1 MRRVGLR
8 SRLTLTLVAAAVV
21 PVLAFSLLVLLVLDQ
36 SVGDRQTDALGAE
49 AQLAAAQL
57 GSSLDASAAARIA
70 GLTGAGVTFFD
81 AQGRVLASSGPGADL
96 VPPPAPAAS
105 TPGTGAGSNGSQISR
120 TRGGLVVAYASIGG
134 PPALFVVAL
143 SQPAAT
149 GPALLAPLL
158 AILVATLLLAAFLS
172 LALGRSLIHPLSELR
187 ETLDRLQAGDLQVQ
201 VPVESDDELG
211 RLAASHNR
219 LAATLAGRN
228 RALAVVSQAFAPLS
242 PQAGVASFSAA
253 AERAAGQA
261 FGFTAVHVRLGTPPD
276 ATPPER
282 VPGEAFDVEAP
293 LAMGDAVLGSI
304 RGTLPPTRDWGEADQ
319 DLLRVLGIQLAGAI
333 RNAELFDATAEL
345 AELKNEFL
353 RGVSHN
359 LQTPLTSIRAFA
371 GQLAEE
377 TGDQRLG
384 IIVEQS
390 ERLSRLVAQL
400 LTVTKI
406 EAGTLKPQ
414 VDVFPMGALVRR
426 AWESLGHPAS
436 DLALDDG
443 ATGWLAAAD
452 RDWVEQVVW
461 ALLDNALRYGGGGP
475 VEVHLAPTTDAA
487 GVTRLHTTVRDHGPG
502 IAPADRERAFERFTR
517 LAPGTTEGSGLGL
530 SVARGLVEAMGGR
543 LWLEDVEE
551 AGAAFTF
558 SLPAEHIGEP

>member
-1 MRRVGLR
+1 MRRLALR
-8 SRLTLTLVAAAVV
+8 SRLTLTLAAAAVV
-21 PVLAFSLLVLLVLDQ
+21 PVLAFSLLVLLILDQ
-36 SVGDRQTDALGAE
+36 SVGDRQVDALGAE
-49 AQLAAAQL
+49 AQLAAGQL
-57 GSSLDASAAARIA
+57 GSELDASSAARIA
-70 GLTGAGVTFFD
+70 GLTGTGVTFFD
-81 AQGRVLASSGPGADL
+81 AQGRVLASSGSGAGQ
-96 VPPPAPAAS
+96 VPPPRSPAAS
-105 TPGTGAGSNGSQISR
+105 AVTAGSGGSTVSR
-120 TRGGLVVAYASIGG
+120 TSSGLVVAYAAIGG

-172 LALGRSLIHPLSELR
+172 LALGRSFIHPLSELR
-187 ETLDRLQAGDLQVQ
+187 ETLDRLQAGDLQAQ

-261 FGFTAVHVRLGTPPD
+261 FGFTAVRVRLGQPPD
-276 ATPPER
+276 STPPEK

-293 LAMGDAVLGSI
+293 LAMGDEVLGAI

-371 GQLAEE
+371 GQLADE

-406 EAGTLKPQ
+406 EAGTLKPE

-426 AWESLGHPAS
+426 AWESLGHPTS

-475 VEVHLAPTTDAA
+475 VEVRLAPVADAA
-487 GVTRLHTTVRDHGPG
+487 GATRLHTTVRDHGPG
-502 IAPADRERAFERFTR
+502 IAPEDRERAFERFTR

-543 LWLEDVEE
+543 LWLADVEGP
-551 AGAAFTF
+551 GAAFTF

>member
-1 MRRVGLR
+1 M
-8 SRLTLTLVAAAVV
+8 
-21 PVLAFSLLVLLVLDQ
+21 
-36 SVGDRQTDALGAE
+36 
-49 AQLAAAQL
+49 
-57 GSSLDASAAARIA
+57 
-70 GLTGAGVTFFD
+70 
-81 AQGRVLASSGPGADL
+81 
-96 VPPPAPAAS
+96 
-105 TPGTGAGSNGSQISR
+105 
-120 TRGGLVVAYASIGG
+120 AYASIGG

-187 ETLDRLQAGDLQVQ
+187 ETLDRLQAGDLQAQ

-228 RALAVVSQAFAPLS
+228 RALAVVSQAFAPALRRRPARRRSRPPPSAPRGRPSAS
-242 PQAGVASFSAA
+242 PPCS
-253 AERAAGQA
+253 
-261 FGFTAVHVRLGTPPD
+261 VRLGQPPD
-276 ATPPER
+276 ETPPER

-293 LAMGDAVLGSI
+293 LAMGDEVLGAI

-371 GQLAEE
+371 GQLADE
-377 TGDQRLG
+377 TGDRRLG

-406 EAGTLKPQ
+406 EAGTLKPD

-426 AWESLGHPAS
+426 AWESLGHPTS

-461 ALLDNALRYGGGGP
+461 ALLDNALRYGGRRPGRGPPRAGRRRGGGDAPAHHGARPRTGDRPGGP
-475 VEVHLAPTTDAA
+475 GARLRALHPAGAGHDRGQRPGPERGPRPGRGDGRAAVAGRRRGARRGVHLQPARRAHRGALTDAPGHHDAAIRGPRRRRREEDRRGA
-487 GVTRLHTTVRDHGPG
+487 GWGSHPRLEPYRRGGP
-502 IAPADRERAFERFTR
+502 
-517 LAPGTTEGSGLGL
+517 
-530 SVARGLVEAMGGR
+530 
-543 LWLEDVEE
+543 
-551 AGAAFTF
+551 
-558 SLPAEHIGEP
+558 

>member
-1 MRRVGLR
+1 V
-8 SRLTLTLVAAAVV
+8 
-21 PVLAFSLLVLLVLDQ
+21 
-36 SVGDRQTDALGAE
+36 
-49 AQLAAAQL
+49 
-57 GSSLDASAAARIA
+57 A

-81 AQGRVLASSGPGADL
+81 SQGHLLASSGSGADH
-96 VPPPAPAAS
+96 VPPPAPAGS
-105 TPGTGAGSNGSQISR
+105 TGGTSGSTISR
-120 TRGGLVVAYASIGG
+120 TATGLVVAYAPIGG

-172 LALGRSLIHPLSELR
+172 LGLGRSLFRPLAELR

-242 PQAGVASFSAA
+242 PKAGTAPFAAA
-253 AERAAGQA
+253 AEAAAAQA
-261 FGFTAVHVRLGTPPD
+261 FGFTAVHVQLGPPADLTPL
-276 ATPPER
+276 ER
-282 VPGEAFDVEAP
+282 VPGEAFEVEAP
-293 LAMGDAVLGSI
+293 LAMGDEVLGSI

-414 VDVFPMGALVRR
+414 VDVFPMAALVRR
-426 AWESLGHPAS
+426 AWESLGHPVS
-436 DLALDDG
+436 GLALDDR

-461 ALLDNALRYGGGGP
+461 ALLDNALRYGGAGP
-475 VEVHLAPTTDAA
+475 VEVRIAPMTDQAGLTHLD
-487 GVTRLHTTVRDHGPG
+487 TTVRDHGPG
-502 IAPADRERAFERFTR
+502 IAAADRERAFERFTR

-530 SVARGLVEAMGGR
+530 SVARGLVEAMGGH
-543 LWLEDVEE
+543 LWLAE
-551 AGAAFTF
+551 ADGPGAALTF
-558 SLPAEHIGEP
+558 SLPAERIGEP

>member
-1 MRRVGLR
+1 
-8 SRLTLTLVAAAVV
+8 
-21 PVLAFSLLVLLVLDQ
+21 
-36 SVGDRQTDALGAE
+36 
-49 AQLAAAQL
+49 
-57 GSSLDASAAARIA
+57 
-70 GLTGAGVTFFD
+70 VT
-81 AQGRVLASSGPGADL
+81 S
-96 VPPPAPAAS
+96 
-105 TPGTGAGSNGSQISR
+105 
-120 TRGGLVVAYASIGG
+120 
-134 PPALFVVAL
+134 
-143 SQPAAT
+143 
-149 GPALLAPLL
+149 
-158 AILVATLLLAAFLS
+158 
-172 LALGRSLIHPLSELR
+172 
-187 ETLDRLQAGDLQVQ
+187 
-201 VPVESDDELG
+201 
-211 RLAASHNR
+211 
-219 LAATLAGRN
+219 
-228 RALAVVSQAFAPLS
+228 
-242 PQAGVASFSAA
+242 
-253 AERAAGQA
+253 
-261 FGFTAVHVRLGTPPD
+261 
-276 ATPPER
+276 PER

-293 LAMGDAVLGSI
+293 LAMGDEVLGSI

-371 GQLAEE
+371 GQLADE
-377 TGDQRLG
+377 TGDRRLS

-426 AWESLGHPAS
+426 AWESLGHQAT
-436 DLALDDG
+436 DLGLDDG

-461 ALLDNALRYGGGGP
+461 ALLDNALRHGGGP
-475 VEVHLAPTTDAA
+475 VEVHLAPVADAA
-487 GVTRLHTTVRDHGPG
+487 GATRLHTTVRDHGPG
-502 IAPADRERAFERFTR
+502 IAPEDRERAFERFTR
-517 LAPGTTEGSGLGL
+517 LAPGTAEGSGLGL

-543 LWLEDVEE
+543 LWLADVEGK
-551 AGAAFTF
+551 GAAFTF

>member
-1 MRRVGLR
+1 MRRVALR
-8 SRLTLTLVAAAVV
+8 SRLTLTLAAAAVI
-21 PVLAFSLLVLLVLDQ
+21 PVLLFSLLVLLILDQ
-36 SVGDRQTDALGAE
+36 TVGDRQTDALGAE

-57 GSSLDASAAARIA
+57 GSNLDASAASRVA

-81 AQGRVLASSGPGADL
+81 SQGHVLASSGPGADH
-96 VPPPAPAAS
+96 VPSP
-105 TPGTGAGSNGSQISR
+105 AGSAISR
-120 TRGGLVVAYASIGG
+120 TATGLVVAYASIGG

-158 AILVATLLLAAFLS
+158 AILVATVLLAAFLS
-172 LALGRSLIHPLSELR
+172 LALGRSLVRPLSELR

-201 VPVESDDELG
+201 VPVETDDELG

-242 PQAGVASFSAA
+242 PKAGTAPFAAA
-253 AERAAGQA
+253 AEAAAGQA
-261 FGFTAVHVRLGTPPD
+261 FGFTSVHVQLGPRVD
-276 ATPPER
+276 ATPLER
-282 VPGEAFDVEAP
+282 VPGEAFEVEAP
-293 LAMGDAVLGSI
+293 LAMGDEVLGSI
-304 RGTLPPTRDWGEADQ
+304 RGTLPPTRDWGAADQ

-377 TGDQRLG
+377 TGDHRLG

-414 VDVFPMGALVRR
+414 VDVFPMAALVRR
-426 AWESLGHPAS
+426 AWESLGHPMSA
-436 DLALDDG
+436 LTLDDR

-461 ALLDNALRYGGGGP
+461 ALLDNALRYGGVGP
-475 VEVHLAPTTDAA
+475 VDVRIAPVADLA
-487 GVTRLHTTVRDHGPG
+487 GVTHLGTTVRDHGPG
-502 IAPADRERAFERFTR
+502 IAAADRERAFERFTR
-517 LAPGTTEGSGLGL
+517 LAPGASEGSGLGL

-543 LWLEDVEE
+543 LWLADVDGP
-551 AGAAFTF
+551 GAALTFT
-558 SLPAEHIGEP
+558 LAAERIGEP